1 MAERK
6 RREAAETE
14 YRARSTF
21 GDLAYDLD
29 YAERE
34 YRLQHAGEEEQQQQ
48 QQQRQRYI
56 RPPQPKAE
64 PQRKAAAR
72 PRPAP
77 LLSPALA
84 LCGVAILGVLLVTIL
99 GYVALNDISREIVS
113 LKAEVAELSQ
123 ENVDLTTKHELT
135 FDLSTIKL
143 QAEASGMSRPSDSQT
158 YYMDLSGRDTAVI
171 YETTENS
178 TLLRRIGS
186 ALTQTVAAAMEYLR

>member
-1 MAERK
+1 MAEQK
-6 RREAAETE
+6 RREAAETP

-34 YRLQHAGEEEQQQQ
+34 YRLQHAGEEQQQERQSDVRPAAQPQ
-48 QQQRQRYI
+48 QQ
-56 RPPQPKAE
+56 
-64 PQRKAAAR
+64 PQRRAAAR
-72 PRPAP
+72 PQQAP

-84 LCGVAILGVLLVTIL
+84 LCGVAILGVLLMTIL
-99 GYVALNDISREIVS
+99 GYVALNDVSREIVS
-113 LKAEVAELSQ
+113 LKAQVAELSQ

-158 YYMDLSGRDTAVI
+158 FYMDLSGRDTAVI

-178 TLLRRIGS
+178 SLLRRVS
-186 ALTQTVAAAMEYLR
+186 DALRQTAEAVLEYLR

>member
-1 MAERK
+1 MAEQK
-6 RREAAETE
+6 RREAAESQ

-34 YRLQHAGEEEQQQQ
+34 YRLQHAGEEQQQERQSYVRPAAQPQ
-48 QQQRQRYI
+48 QQ
-56 RPPQPKAE
+56 

-72 PRPAP
+72 PQRAP

-84 LCGVAILGVLLVTIL
+84 LCGVAILGVLLMTIL
-99 GYVALNDISREIVS
+99 GYVALNDVSREIVS
-113 LKAEVAELSQ
+113 LKAQVAELSQ

-158 YYMDLSGRDTAVI
+158 FYMDLSGRDTAVI

-178 TLLRRIGS
+178 SLIRRVSGALR
-186 ALTQTVAAAMEYLR
+186 QTAEAVLEYLR